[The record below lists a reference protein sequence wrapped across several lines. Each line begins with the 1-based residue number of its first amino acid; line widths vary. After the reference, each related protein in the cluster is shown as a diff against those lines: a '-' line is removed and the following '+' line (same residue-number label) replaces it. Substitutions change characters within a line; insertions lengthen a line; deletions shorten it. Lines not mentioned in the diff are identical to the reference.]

1 IIFVAMWC
9 FFVMQLSLWCI
20 LMTSLFTDAATSLCP
35 TSGYPSE
42 PAPISVW
49 TKPSESGGDIYRLG
63 GEELLAEGYHRGA
76 HGNDTL
82 VVVLNRGPPHA
93 CPLHKCALR
102 LTTNET
108 LDDGTIVYHANE
120 AATSPG
126 HKIIYEE
133 LSLYCVRNSG
143 DCGADV
149 PIFTFKK
156 PSANAYAYSI
166 DPSVSITG
174 FKRDAKPLC
183 YGWSD
188 RTITLWD
195 RQSTMEHPSGCKPIS
210 SLINGEVIYQSS
222 KSANFPFGSTATVQC
237 KSGFTVVGPTTLTC
251 THFGWYPE
259 SALGSCVVQDAAQ
272 ANYCE
277 AFPSPQDGYV
287 IYSAQGPGIYP
298 SGTTAVLHCDTE
310 SGTSQIT
317 QEARCENGLWSK
329 FNPGSCQHPVNN
341 CSQLPSVLNGQVEY
355 ITDENGQFGIGTKAK
370 LRCAAGYVPIG
381 VDSVTCGSD
390 GWMPVSNLGTCQLKS
405 TENAVRVKRQSGMH
419 CIVGMPMVLNGQVNY
434 SHAAVFGPFP
444 HGTQAALI
452 CNVGFKVSGE
462 SAAVCNGQ
470 SWQPASFGICIRND
484 SNSNSLGLPC
494 HFGLPPPIGGTV
506 SYSQGSPFGPFP
518 SGTAAYLEC
527 TSGFPQGSTSSRC
540 TNGQWNPS
548 ALGACTSSVIGIGTG
563 SMQCSVGPPAP
574 LNGKLTYSSGS
585 MFGPFSSGTVVS
597 VSCES
602 GFTLSGPRN
611 ATCINSQ
618 WSPSTIARC
627 VREGETQCSS
637 SISVPLNGRVSY
649 SDGRSYAPFLPGT
662 TATLTCD
669 TGYQPSGEIT
679 SQCINGKWEP
689 SSFSQCAQG
698 RSGGTQ
704 CLFGI
709 GAPLNG
715 RIHYS
720 NDAMWGPFPDGTSA
734 GLVCYSGSS
743 PSGATLSTCQNGQW
757 APTALGQC
765 IQRGGSGGEQCHAG
779 LPTPFNGQI
788 TYSNNAIFGPFP
800 SGTSAALSCN
810 FGHSPSGGSTQSTC
824 KDGKWSPSS
833 LAQCLA
839 GGGNT
844 GGAHCSSGPMTP
856 ANGQL
861 SYSNGMLFGPFPP
874 GTSVSL
880 SCNFG
885 YSPSGGS
892 TQSTCKNGNWSP
904 SSLAQCLA
912 GGGNT
917 GGAHCFSGPMT
928 PANGQLSYSNGMLFG
943 PFPPGTSVSLSC
955 NFGHSPSGGSTQS
968 TCKNGNWS
976 PSSLAQ
982 CLAGGG
988 NTGGAHCFSGPMT
1001 PANGQLSYSN
1011 GMPFG
1016 PFPSGTVARLTCTF
1030 GFTAS
1035 GPTSSTCS
1043 NGAWNPPTMP
1053 QCIQGGSGAPCQ
1065 TGVFPPL
1072 NGRVTYS
1079 NGALSGPFPSGTTV
1093 TVSCNLGYAVSGT
1106 VAATCINGQFNPTTL
1121 GQCVQGGVGG
1131 IGLPAQ
1137 CFGLV
1142 PPFNGQIS
1150 YSQQSSA
1157 STYPSGTIAT
1167 LICNLGF
1174 TVSGGSTAST
1184 CINGQWN
1191 PSTLGTCQTGIGGSS
1206 GGTSTAGQCLFAL
1219 PSVSNGNIQYSGGN
1233 SVGPFH
1239 SGTSASLICNFGF
1252 TPTGSTTSFCS
1263 NGVWQPS
1270 NLGSCRTNGINEYN
1284 LGGSNVPCLAVFPVL
1299 EGQLSYSELSGNG
1312 MYHQG
1317 TVVVLTCN
1325 AGYSVSG
1332 LSTATCFGGGW
1343 TPFPGIGYCKQTE
1356 VPRSP
1361 FAVTGNALTFCPAQ
1375 MHPFNG
1381 NINYNEVPSVGSFPT
1396 GTVARLQCNLGFT
1409 VSGPSSSTCS
1419 DGVWSPQLGVCQAG
1433 IGSFSGSGSCT
1444 PLAVP
1449 NNGKIFYIQAGTKD
1463 GNELGTAAILT
1474 CETGFTPSD
1483 QTMFTCTAEGW
1494 APKNRFPA
1502 CLPANQLQ

>member
-1 IIFVAMWC
+1 MLLPLAHLAIFVSR
-9 FFVMQLSLWCI
+9 QLSHSHSNI
-20 LMTSLFTDAATSLCP
+20 S
-35 TSGYPSE
+35 
-42 PAPISVW
+42 APISVW
-49 TKPSESGGDIYRLG
+49 TKPSESGGDVYRLG

-76 HGNDTL
+76 HDNDTF

-93 CPLHKCALR
+93 CPFKKCALR

-108 LDDGTIVYHANE
+108 LDDGTIVYHTNE
-120 AATSPG
+120 TPPSPG
-126 HKIIYEE
+126 HKNTDEE
-133 LSLYCVRNSG
+133 LGLYCVRNSG
-143 DCGADV
+143 DCGADM

-156 PSANAYAYSI
+156 QSSANAYAYSI
-166 DPSVSITG
+166 DPSVSIAG

-188 RTITLWD
+188 RIITLWD
-195 RQSTMEHPSGCKPIS
+195 RSSTMKHPSGCEPIS
-210 SLINGEVIYQSS
+210 SVINGEVIYQSS
-222 KSANFPFGSTATVQC
+222 KNVNFPLGSTATVQC

-259 SALGSCVVQDAAQ
+259 SALGSCVMQDEAQ
-272 ANYCE
+272 ANYCGS
-277 AFPSPQDGYV
+277 FPSPQNGYV
-287 IYSAQGPGIYP
+287 TYSAQGPGIYP
-298 SGTTAVLHCDTE
+298 SGTTAILHCDIE

-329 FNPGSCQHPVNN
+329 SSLGSCQHPINN
-341 CSQLPSVLNGQVEY
+341 CSQLPSVLNGQIEY
-355 ITDENGQFGIGTKAK
+355 ITDRNGQFGIGTKAK

-390 GWMPVSNLGTCQLKS
+390 GWMPVSNLGTCQLS
-405 TENAVRVKRQSGMH
+405 NMQ
-419 CIVGMPMVLNGQVNY
+419 CIAGMPMVLNGQVNY
-434 SHAAVFGPFP
+434 SQAGVFGPFP
-444 HGTQAALI
+444 QGTQAALI
-452 CNVGFKVSGE
+452 CNAGFKVSGE
-462 SAAVCNGQ
+462 STAVCNGQ
-470 SWQPASFGICIRND
+470 SWQPTSFGVCIRND
-484 SNSNSLGLPC
+484 SDSNSLGAPC
-494 HFGLPPPIGGTV
+494 PFGLPPPIGGAV

-527 TSGFPQGSTSSRC
+527 TSGYSQGSTFSRC

-548 ALGACTSSVIGIGTG
+548 ALGTCASSVGIGTG
-563 SMQCSVGPPAP
+563 AMQCSFGLPAP
-574 LNGKLTYSSGS
+574 LNGRLTYSSGS

-602 GFTLSGPRN
+602 GFTPSGSTI
-611 ATCINSQ
+611 ATCVNSQ

-627 VREGETQCSS
+627 ETQCSS
-637 SISVPLNGRVSY
+637 GISVPLNGRVSY
-649 SDGRSYAPFLPGT
+649 SDGRSFAPFSPGT
-662 TATLTCD
+662 TAILTCN

-679 SQCINGKWEP
+679 SRCINGQWEP
-689 SSFSQCAQG
+689 PTFSQCAQG
-698 RSGGTQ
+698 ISGGTQ

-709 GAPLNG
+709 GTPVNG

-720 NDAMWGPFPDGTSA
+720 NDATWGPFPDGTSA
-734 GLVCYSGSS
+734 GLVCYSGFS
-743 PSGATLSTCQNGQW
+743 PSGATVSTCQNGQW

-765 IQRGGSGGEQCHAG
+765 TQGGGSGGEQCLVG
-779 LPTPFNGQI
+779 LPTPFNGQV

-800 SGTSAALSCN
+800 SGTSA
-810 FGHSPSGGSTQSTC
+810 T
-824 KDGKWSPSS
+824 
-833 LAQCLA
+833 
-839 GGGNT
+839 
-844 GGAHCSSGPMTP
+844 
-856 ANGQL
+856 
-861 SYSNGMLFGPFPP
+861 
-874 GTSVSL
+874 L

-892 TQSTCKNGNWSP
+892 TQSTCKDGNWSP

-912 GGGNT
+912 GGGST
-917 GGAHCFSGPMT
+917 GGADCFSGPMT
-928 PANGQLSYSNGMLFG
+928 PANGQISYSNGMLFG
-943 PFPPGTSVSLSC
+943 PFP
-955 NFGHSPSGGSTQS
+955 
-968 TCKNGNWS
+968 
-976 PSSLAQ
+976 
-982 CLAGGG
+982 
-988 NTGGAHCFSGPMT
+988 
-1001 PANGQLSYSN
+1001 
-1011 GMPFG
+1011 
-1016 PFPSGTVARLTCTF
+1016 SGTVAMLTCNF

-1035 GPTSSTCS
+1035 GSTTSTCS

-1053 QCIQGGSGAPCQ
+1053 QCIQGGSGASCQ

-1072 NGRVTYS
+1072 NGHVTYS

-1093 TVSCNLGYAVSGT
+1093 TVSCNPGYTTSGT
-1106 VAATCINGQFNPTTL
+1106 VTATCINGQFSPSTL
-1121 GQCVQGGVGG
+1121 GQCVQGGIGG
-1131 IGLPAQ
+1131 IGTSAQ
-1137 CFGLV
+1137 CFGLA

-1239 SGTSASLICNFGF
+1239 SGTSATLICNFGF

-1263 NGVWQPS
+1263 NGIWQPS
-1270 NLGSCRTNGINEYN
+1270 SLGSCRTNGINEHN
-1284 LGGSNVPCLAVFPVL
+1284 FGGSNVQCPAIFPVL
-1299 EGQLSYSELSGNG
+1299 EGQLSYSELSRNG

-1317 TVVVLTCN
+1317 TVVALTCN

-1332 LSTATCFGGGW
+1332 LSTATCIGGGW
-1343 TPFPGIGYCKQTE
+1343 TPFPGIGYCKQAE

-1361 FAVTGNALTFCPAQ
+1361 FTVTGNVLTFCPAQ
-1375 MHPFNG
+1375 MPPFNG
-1381 NINYNEVPSVGSFPT
+1381 NINYNEVSSVGSFPT
-1396 GTVARLQCNLGFT
+1396 GTVAKLQCNLGFT
-1409 VSGPSSSTCS
+1409 VSGPSLSACR

-1433 IGSFSGSGSCT
+1433 IGSFSGPGSCT
-1444 PLAVP
+1444 PLAAP
-1449 NNGKIFYIQAGTKD
+1449 NNGKIFYIQAGAKNA
-1463 GNELGTAAILT
+1463 NELGTTAILN
-1474 CETGFTPSD
+1474 CETGFAVSG
-1483 QTMFTCTAEGW
+1483 QTMLTCTAEGW
-1494 APKNRFPA
+1494 APQNGFGI

>member
-563 SMQCSVGPPAP
+563 
-574 LNGKLTYSSGS
+574 
-585 MFGPFSSGTVVS
+585 
-597 VSCES
+597 
-602 GFTLSGPRN
+602 
-611 ATCINSQ
+611 
-618 WSPSTIARC
+618 
-627 VREGETQCSS
+627 ETQCSS

-824 KDGKWSPSS
+824 KDGK
-833 LAQCLA
+833 
-839 GGGNT
+839 
-844 GGAHCSSGPMTP
+844 
-856 ANGQL
+856 
-861 SYSNGMLFGPFPP
+861 
-874 GTSVSL
+874 
-880 SCNFG
+880 
-885 YSPSGGS
+885 
-892 TQSTCKNGNWSP
+892 
-904 SSLAQCLA
+904 
-912 GGGNT
+912 
-917 GGAHCFSGPMT
+917 
-928 PANGQLSYSNGMLFG
+928 
-943 PFPPGTSVSLSC
+943 
-955 NFGHSPSGGSTQS
+955 
-968 TCKNGNWS
+968 WS

>member
-1 IIFVAMWC
+1 FVAMWC

-563 SMQCSVGPPAP
+563 
-574 LNGKLTYSSGS
+574 
-585 MFGPFSSGTVVS
+585 
-597 VSCES
+597 
-602 GFTLSGPRN
+602 
-611 ATCINSQ
+611 
-618 WSPSTIARC
+618 
-627 VREGETQCSS
+627 
-637 SISVPLNGRVSY
+637 
-649 SDGRSYAPFLPGT
+649 
-662 TATLTCD
+662 
-669 TGYQPSGEIT
+669 
-679 SQCINGKWEP
+679 
-689 SSFSQCAQG
+689 
-698 RSGGTQ
+698 GGTQ

-885 YSPSGGS
+885 Y
-892 TQSTCKNGNWSP
+892 
-904 SSLAQCLA
+904 
-912 GGGNT
+912 
-917 GGAHCFSGPMT
+917 
-928 PANGQLSYSNGMLFG
+928 
-943 PFPPGTSVSLSC
+943 
-955 NFGHSPSGGSTQS
+955 SPSGGSTQS